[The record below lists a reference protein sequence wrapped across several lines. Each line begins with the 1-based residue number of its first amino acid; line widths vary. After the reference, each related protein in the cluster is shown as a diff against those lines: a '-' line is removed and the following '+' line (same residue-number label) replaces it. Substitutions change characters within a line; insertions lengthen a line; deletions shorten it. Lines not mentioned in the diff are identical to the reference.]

1 MNLVRKI
8 HALFTRFKINY
19 PRHTNQIP
27 VRSLDNLINIEI
39 VILSN
44 CLEADRNNERTLA
57 ASTGLYQQYKY
68 IAARGEFN

>member
-1 MNLVRKI
+1 
-8 HALFTRFKINY
+8 
-19 PRHTNQIP
+19 
-27 VRSLDNLINIEI
+27 LDNLINIEI